1 MNLPLQLTVFLGLA
15 AVQVTAWAYPGAGAQ
30 ASEAAEVE
38 VKHILWLHADA
49 SKENGVTAYISARLP
64 KIKHERL
71 SVNAL
76 RSWQMIERGEHV
88 CRPNTIRTPQRERQA
103 YFTDTMLAPPVELL
117 VRRDKLNQLPRN
129 AEGEVDLKR
138 LLEQGRLRGAAAKG
152 RSYGEYVDGLLSSAS
167 ASAGSSKSFTLYA
180 TEGVGLRL
188 LDMLARDRAD
198 YLIEHDGGLQQMR
211 QRNLGA
217 EEFTSLPIQGASEAP
232 VAGIACPRTPW
243 GLAAIRAIDQVI
255 GTPAGAA
262 ELRRS
267 TKEWLSPEA
276 QQRMATQIK
285 QFYQRRAQPSDP
297 R

>member
-1 MNLPLQLTVFLGLA
+1 MKLPLQLTVLLGLA
-15 AVQVTAWAYPGAGAQ
+15 VAQFTAWAYPGAGAQ
-30 ASEAAEVE
+30 VSATAEVE
-38 VKHILWLHADA
+38 VKHILWLQADA
-49 SKENGVTAYISARLP
+49 SKDNGVTAYITARLP

-88 CRPNTIRTPQRERQA
+88 CRPNTIRTPRRERQA

-117 VRRDKLNQLPRN
+117 VRRDKLDQLPRN
-129 AEGEVDLKR
+129 AAGEVELKR
-138 LLEQGRLRGAAAKG
+138 LLAQGQLRGAAAKG
-152 RSYGEYVDGLLSSAS
+152 RSYGDYVDGLLAD
-167 ASAGSSKSFTLYA
+167 AGNRKSFTLYA
-180 TEGVGLRL
+180 TEGFGLRL

-217 EEFTSLPIQGASEAP
+217 EQFTSLPIQGATEAP

-267 TKEWLSPEA
+267 TIDWLSPEA